1 MATIPEEINNRIWL
15 NCRELINI
23 VNAAKST
30 EYRLFTAYN
39 ESQDTIEDLDEL
51 ARLALDV
58 SNSYQRLT
66 TITIRAATAQPQAD
80 NATATMLEETIV
92 YIETRIPAW
101 SRSIEEV
108 VNNWGL

>member
-15 NCRELINI
+15 NCRELINL
-23 VNAAKST
+23 VNIAKST
-30 EYRLFTAYN
+30 EYRLFRAYN
-39 ESQDTIEDLDEL
+39 ERQDTIEDLDEL
-51 ARLALDV
+51 TNLALDV
-58 SNSYQRLT
+58 TNSDQRLT
-66 TITIRAATAQPQAD
+66 TITIRTATAKLQAD
-80 NATATMLEETIV
+80 NATATMLEETMD